1 MQPNN
6 NKEKILITNVKE
18 ATSEEMNEWLENDYF
33 MAMKFDPLVLFVV
46 IPAIIQVVVLAL
58 CWYPCTLM
66 DYFLVRILKLFFGL
80 GKTDPYF
87 RPSPIKLLFIGIF
100 FGLFF
105 LSIVTIL
112 IVITGVIL

>member
-1 MQPNN
+1 
-6 NKEKILITNVKE
+6 
-18 ATSEEMNEWLENDYF
+18 
-33 MAMKFDPLVLFVV
+33 
-46 IPAIIQVVVLAL
+46 
-58 CWYPCTLM
+58 M